1 MKNHRIFTKTWFRVG
16 SISLVLGAALLAML
30 LFNLPASAYPPEPTP
45 QADAWGDEPEPT
57 ATPTLAV
64 EPGHVFLDT
73 SDIVW
78 NSPVEIASSANGWTT
93 IMYEDFNGTFPTSG
107 WTLGESGDGDYKWAK
122 RDCKSLLGGNYSA
135 WAVGGGANGSSL
147 QCGSYYPNNAYSYM
161 IYGPFDLSSATD
173 AELLFYYWTLTESGY
188 DYLLW
193 SASTN
198 GSNFY
203 GYPAS
208 GDSGGWQYVNFD
220 LTSVPTLGN
229 VTGQSQVWIGF
240 FFISDSAIRYPE
252 GVYVDD
258 ITLRASI
265 GPAPTPTPTP
275 TTTPSVTPIWKEGGW
290 IDYAPSGMP
299 DFDQR
304 QDLWDNPKG
313 SGVWSYCGPLA
324 VANCLWWFDSK
335 MEPYPVS
342 PPTINDNYPLV
353 TAYGAWDDHDPSNL
367 IPFVDD
373 LAWRM
378 DTDGQRTGG
387 TWAGT
392 YVTDMY
398 DAIRGY
404 LADRGLADKYALVM
418 VEKPT
423 FDWVAAEVEKC
434 EDVMLL
440 LGFWTWDYE
449 KGWWNRLGGHF
460 VTTAGVDWVNRQIA
474 FSNPIK
480 DSAESG
486 WPGRVLNGT
495 LISHVPIPGHAFS
508 VHNDA
513 GNISHDIYYAVSTDS
528 PGGIWGPA
536 DYATSYQQIKSFF
549 NQNFPRDFPQEFR
562 PKKELRA
569 YAGAEIQ
576 TEVEYAIA
584 ISPIER
590 PPFPFHIFLPLIMKN
605 YP

>member
-1 MKNHRIFTKTWFRVG
+1 
-16 SISLVLGAALLAML
+16 
-30 LFNLPASAYPPEPTP
+30 
-45 QADAWGDEPEPT
+45 
-57 ATPTLAV
+57 
-64 EPGHVFLDT
+64 
-73 SDIVW
+73 
-78 NSPVEIASSANGWTT
+78 
-93 IMYEDFNGTFPTSG
+93 
-107 WTLGESGDGDYKWAK
+107 
-122 RDCKSLLGGNYSA
+122 
-135 WAVGGGANGSSL
+135 
-147 QCGSYYPNNAYSYM
+147 
-161 IYGPFDLSSATD
+161 
-173 AELLFYYWTLTESGY
+173 
-188 DYLLW
+188 
-193 SASTN
+193 
-198 GSNFY
+198 
-203 GYPAS
+203 
-208 GDSGGWQYVNFD
+208 
-220 LTSVPTLGN
+220 
-229 VTGQSQVWIGF
+229 
-240 FFISDSAIRYPE
+240 
-252 GVYVDD
+252 
-258 ITLRASI
+258 
-265 GPAPTPTPTP
+265 
-275 TTTPSVTPIWKEGGW
+275 
-290 IDYAPSGMP
+290 
-299 DFDQR
+299 
-304 QDLWDNPKG
+304 
-313 SGVWSYCGPLA
+313 
-324 VANCLWWFDSK
+324 
-335 MEPYPVS
+335 
-342 PPTINDNYPLV
+342 
-353 TAYGAWDDHDPSNL
+353 
-367 IPFVDD
+367 
-373 LAWRM
+373 
-378 DTDGQRTGG
+378 
-387 TWAGT
+387 
-392 YVTDMY
+392 VTDMY

-513 GNISHDIYYAVSTDS
+513 GNVSHDIYYAVSTDS
-528 PGGIWGPA
+528 PGGIWGLA

-549 NQNFPRDFPQEFR
+549 SQNFPREFPQEFR

-584 ISPIER
+584 ISPIES